1 MVSGGIQN
9 IIKIIYMRKPKKPLP
24 ILEKVLITDAGS
36 EGKAIAR
43 VGEMVVFL
51 PFVVPGDIVDIQV
64 TRSKRNFMEGKA
76 IKFHEYSEKRVDPFC
91 SHFGLCGG
99 CKWQGM
105 AYEHQLGYKQKQV
118 TDAFDRIGKLDYQGF
133 SSIVPSRRIQEYR
146 NKLEYTFS
154 NKRWLWF
161 ENGALADP
169 DPEMRGLGFHLPTMF
184 DRVLDIKH
192 CYLQP
197 EPSNAIRLA
206 VREFSLKMAWTYYDP
221 RNHAGFLRNLV
232 IRTSSKG
239 EAMVIVVFGEDKP
252 EQIREMMEFI
262 TEKFPDLWSLY
273 YIINIKD
280 NDTYSDLEPVLY
292 RGNPHLDEYLEDLVF
307 RIGPLSFYQVNIEQS
322 YALYKFV
329 REFAGLT
336 GKEIVY
342 DLYTGTGTIALF
354 LARLAKKVIGIEYV
368 EAAIKDAYEN
378 STFNNITNASFF
390 AGDLAKTLTAEFIE
404 ANGKPDVII
413 TDPPR
418 AGMHEKVIEQ
428 IIAARPEKLVYVS
441 CNPAT
446 QARDL
451 ALLKDYYDI
460 VAVQPVDMF
469 PHTQHVEN
477 VILAISK
484 K

>member
-1 MVSGGIQN
+1 
-9 IIKIIYMRKPKKPLP
+9 MRKPKKPLP

-51 PFVVPGDIVDIQV
+51 PFVVPGDVVDIQV

-76 IKFHEYSEKRVDPFC
+76 IKFHEYSDKRTDPFC

-99 CKWQGM
+99 CKWQCM
-105 AYEHQLGYKQKQV
+105 DYTQQLVYKQKQV
-118 TDAFDRIGKLDYQGF
+118 TDAFDRIGKLTYSGF
-133 SSIVPSRRIQEYR
+133 NPIIPSRRIQEYR

-154 NKRWLWF
+154 NRRWLHF
-161 ENGALADP
+161 EEGQLADP

-184 DRVLDIKH
+184 DRVLDVKR
-192 CYLQP
+192 CYLQA
-197 EPSNAIRLA
+197 EPSNSIRLA
-206 VREFSLKMAWTYYDP
+206 IREFSLQRGWTYYDP
-221 RNHAGFLRNLV
+221 RNHCGFLRNLV
-232 IRTSSKG
+232 IRTSSRG
-239 EAMVIVVFGEDKP
+239 AAMAIVVFGEEDFDAINELMTYVKTTFP
-252 EQIREMMEFI
+252 E
-262 TEKFPDLWSLY
+262 LYSLF
-273 YIINIKD
+273 YIINTKK
-280 NDTYSDLEPVLY
+280 NDTYSDLEPVLFA
-292 RGNPHLDEYLEDLVF
+292 GAPFLDEYIEDLTF
-307 RIGPLSFYQVNIEQS
+307 RIGPLSFYQVNTEQS
-322 YALYKFV
+322 YELYKYV
-329 REFAGLT
+329 RDFASLS

-354 LARLAKKVIGIEYV
+354 LARNAAKVVGIEYV
-368 EAAIKDAYEN
+368 EAAILDADAN
-378 STFNNITNASFF
+378 SFANGISNATFV
-390 AGDLAKTLTAEFIE
+390 AGDIAKTLTPEFVAIH
-404 ANGKPDVII
+404 GKPDVIV

-428 IIAARPEKLVYVS
+428 IIAIRPERLVYVS

-451 ALLKDYYDI
+451 ALLKEFYDI

-477 VILAISK
+477 VILAVAK
-484 K
+484 V